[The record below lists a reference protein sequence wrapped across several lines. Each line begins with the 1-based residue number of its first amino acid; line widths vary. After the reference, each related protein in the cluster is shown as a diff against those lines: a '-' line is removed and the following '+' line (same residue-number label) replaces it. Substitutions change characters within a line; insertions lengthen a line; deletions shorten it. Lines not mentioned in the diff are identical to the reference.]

1 MKVGIVGAGLVGSCA
16 AFAMTLR
23 GACDEIAFVDQK
35 SDLAAA
41 QAEDVPH
48 ATTFAYPIRV
58 EAGDYAMLSGAR
70 VVILAAG
77 VNQRPG
83 ESRLELLD
91 RNARI
96 FADIVPR
103 VLARCPD
110 AILLVA
116 TNPVDVMTWVAARVS
131 KLPAS
136 RVIGSGT
143 ILDTARFRAL
153 LGAHLSI
160 SPKSIHAYVL
170 GEHGDSE
177 VLCWS
182 SATAGALSLEA
193 LALRMGRPLD
203 DDTRAAIDA
212 GVRKAAY
219 RIIAGKGAT
228 GYGIG
233 AALSRIV
240 QAIGSDE
247 NTMLTVSTLTP
258 WSDGSEISMSLP
270 RIINA
275 RGAGPG
281 LMPELSADEAAALD
295 RSAAVILDATRGLH
309 V

>member
-16 AFAMTLR
+16 AFAMVLR
-23 GACDEIAFVDQK
+23 GACDEITFVDAK

-41 QAEDVPH
+41 QAEDVRH
-48 ATTFAYPIRV
+48 ATPFAYPVRV
-58 EAGDYAMLSGAR
+58 EAGGYEMLSGAR
-70 VVILAAG
+70 VVILSAG

-83 ESRLELLD
+83 ESRLDLLD
-91 RNARI
+91 RNAQI

-103 VLARCPD
+103 VLAYCPD

-153 LGAHLSI
+153 LGSHLSI
-160 SPKSIHAYVL
+160 SPKSVHAYVL

-182 SATAGALSLEA
+182 SAAAGALSLEA

-203 DDTRAAIDA
+203 KDTRDAIDT

-233 AALSRIV
+233 AALARIV

-247 NTMLTVSTLTP
+247 NAMLTVSTLTP
-258 WSDGSEISMSLP
+258 WSDGSEIAMSLP
-270 RIINA
+270 RIISA

-281 LMPELSADEAAALD
+281 LMPELSADETAALD